1 MRYSEAE
8 HYALRLCARHYLA
21 VTAVFVSTS
30 ESHLCGQ
37 KKKKKKLLYKK
48 EDTRSVNPPIHS
60 QPCNVWTKLMSG
72 YWWTSTHRGST
83 KVGESDED

>member
-1 MRYSEAE
+1 M
-8 HYALRLCARHYLA
+8 LF
-21 VTAVFVSTS
+21 VFVHVIIWQSQQFLS
-30 ESHLCGQ
+30 RHLNLTFVAR
-37 KKKKKKLLYKK
+37 KKKKKLLYKK